1 MLEIR
6 KITKK
11 YKTGDFTQ
19 KALNG
24 VSVNF
29 RECEFVSILGPS
41 GSGKTTLL
49 NIIGGLDRYIDNYEE
64 WLVKL
69 EKDKTDPGN
78 NRVPALTYFLVREND
93 NKIIG
98 MINIRLV
105 LNEKL
110 RKSGGHIGYGIRPT
124 ERKKGYNKINLYLGL
139 QVCQKYGLDKVLLD
153 ADLDNPASWRTME
166 ALGGVRI
173 REYCDSEMYDSTI
186 VDYNIDVKKSLDTY
200 KDIYEPYISKNAR
213 NKIFK

>member
-1 MLEIR
+1 METFKFEEPTIDR
-6 KITKK
+6 KEDAIDYINEHLK
-11 YKTGDFTQ
+11 YNSNI
-19 KALNG
+19 NG
-24 VSVNF
+24 S
-29 RECEFVSILGPS
+29 
-41 GSGKTTLL
+41 
-49 NIIGGLDRYIDNYEE
+49 GGLDRYIDNYEE

-78 NRVPALTYFLVREND
+78 NRVPALTYFLVRVED
-93 NKIIG
+93 NRIIG

-166 ALGGVRI
+166 ALGGIRI
-173 REYCDSEMYDSTI
+173 ETYYDEIDKTDC
-186 VDYNIDVKKSLDTY
+186 VKYEIDVEESLKNNEKTY
-200 KDIYEPYISKNAR
+200 ANQIKR
-213 NKIFK
+213 